1 MQLKCGNIFVVF
13 VNVFTLSESSVILK
27 LSMVSECRREDSEV
41 VQLTLSLNKRQ
52 PIMTEAIIFTAASVM
67 QQLWLADAG
76 LAVRRGILG
85 LCVFLQTVLFNLSFS
100 HKLEPK
106 CRLPQR
112 SRAQWKVEGGRWKVA
127 WFVMRWNHELLCD
140 GAPPKTRFSELTCIQ
155 GFYIFQWWVGRKAF
169 ALSVT
174 LRVFCG
180 LWQYPTGKLKGANIG
195 DNNSV
200 AAERGQGW
208 P

>member
-41 VQLTLSLNKRQ
+41 VQLTLSLNERQ

-112 SRAQWKVEGGRWKVA
+112 SRAQWKVEGGRWLGSS
-127 WFVMRWNHELLCD
+127 WGGITSC
-140 GAPPKTRFSELTCIQ
+140 
-155 GFYIFQWWVGRKAF
+155 
-169 ALSVT
+169 SVT
-174 LRVFCG
+174 ALPQKPDLVSWLVFRG
-180 LWQYPTGKLKGANIG
+180 SIFFNGEWEGKHLH
-195 DNNSV
+195 SQS
-200 AAERGQGW
+200 R
-208 P
+208 